1 MFIIE
6 CIQTANYE
14 WAGCKENDPL
24 IGIAMDFTLRLF
36 RKSDQSNV
44 NFLGNVCATPHTPNN
59 VVTVSFYSVV
69 VVTKHFYAHD
79 WIGFISRYMVNK
91 NLKNIW
97 TYKRNYVYI
106 WLITGNGCETFCH
119 IEILFL
125 NTSIWNEIAENG
137 PFFIYWLAFNR
148 RVKWTYCHLLL
159 NEDLSQG
166 LVGQLSQSPA
176 AHNYPL
182 PATLFKLSVD
192 DNTDTE
198 YQFV

>member
-91 NLKNIW
+91 NLKNI
-97 TYKRNYVYI
+97 
-106 WLITGNGCETFCH
+106 
-119 IEILFL
+119 
-125 NTSIWNEIAENG
+125 
-137 PFFIYWLAFNR
+137 
-148 RVKWTYCHLLL
+148 
-159 NEDLSQG
+159 
-166 LVGQLSQSPA
+166 
-176 AHNYPL
+176 
-182 PATLFKLSVD
+182 
-192 DNTDTE
+192 
-198 YQFV
+198 

>member
-69 VVTKHFYAHD
+69 VVNKHFYAHD

-97 TYKRNYVYI
+97 IYKRNYVYI
-106 WLITGNGCETFCH
+106 WLITGNGCEIFCH
-119 IEILFL
+119 IKILFL
-125 NTSIWNEIAENG
+125 NTSIWNEIAEKRAI
-137 PFFIYWLAFNR
+137 FY
-148 RVKWTYCHLLL
+148 LL
-159 NEDLSQG
+159 
-166 LVGQLSQSPA
+166 
-176 AHNYPL
+176 
-182 PATLFKLSVD
+182 TCF
-192 DNTDTE
+192 
-198 YQFV
+198 